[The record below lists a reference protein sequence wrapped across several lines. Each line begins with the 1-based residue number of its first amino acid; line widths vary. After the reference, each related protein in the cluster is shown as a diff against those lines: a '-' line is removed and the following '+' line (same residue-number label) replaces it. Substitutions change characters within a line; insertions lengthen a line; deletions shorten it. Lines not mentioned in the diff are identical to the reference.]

1 MTNTI
6 GADDVRRFVV
16 EYLSEMAQRFGV
28 KDLNLDDDTH
38 LLEIGV
44 MDSIGFIELVLAT
57 EERFGLALD
66 LDREDP
72 AEFTTLAGFVRTVAG
87 AARR

>member
-1 MTNTI
+1 MS
-6 GADDVRRFVV
+6 GAIATDDVRRFVV
-16 EYLSEMAQRFGV
+16 EYLSERARRFGV
-28 KDLNLDDDTH
+28 TDLTPEEETH

-57 EERFGLALD
+57 EERFGVTLD

-72 AEFTTLAGFVRTVAG
+72 AVFMTLGGFIKTVA
-87 AARR
+87 AAR

>member
-1 MTNTI
+1 MIPAI

-16 EYLSEMAQRFGV
+16 EYLTGMAQRFGV

-44 MDSIGFIELVLAT
+44 MDSIGFIELVLGT
-57 EERFGLALD
+57 EERFGIALD

-72 AEFTTLAGFVRTVAG
+72 MIFTTLGGFVKTVA
-87 AARR
+87 AARQR

>member
-1 MTNTI
+1 MTGI

-16 EYLSEMAQRFGV
+16 EYLADMARRFGV
-28 KDLNLDDDTH
+28 NTLDLDDDTH

-57 EERFGLALD
+57 EQRFGLALD

-72 AEFTTLAGFVRTVAG
+72 VVFTTLGGFVRTVAG

>member
-1 MTNTI
+1 MSRAI

-16 EYLSEMAQRFGV
+16 EYLTGMAQRFGV
-28 KDLNLDDDTH
+28 KDLHLDDDTH

-57 EERFGLALD
+57 EERFGIALD

-72 AEFTTLAGFVRTVAG
+72 LIFTMLGGFVSMVTASALR
-87 AARR
+87 